1 MSNTE
6 HADLENLLRHAEP
19 RPVPA
24 PAEMTAAKAALRD
37 EWRAATGRRRRRRR
51 MGGLAVAATVLAGLF
66 AVYTTTRTPVV
77 DFVEVATIEK
87 SYGPVY
93 LLGEQAELRPTDDLS
108 RIVSGQT
115 IVTGAGAGL
124 ALAWTNGGSVR
135 ADENTRL
142 RFTSETDVFLE
153 SGRVYFDS
161 MAGIRAGEV
170 PQFTVLTQ
178 HGDVS
183 HLGTQYMTAVDR
195 DRLVVSVR
203 EGSVTI
209 DGVYHDQTV
218 TAGQQATLAGRQR
231 PGVLRISR
239 SGEAWDWV
247 VRTAPVPDVDGK
259 TLHEFLVWVSRE
271 LGLELRFE
279 GEAER
284 VAHEAILRGRIDT
297 GPEDALRLRLATAAL
312 GWRIEGGVIYI
323 TD

>member
-6 HADLENLLRHAEP
+6 HADLENLLRQAEP

-24 PAEMTAAKAALRD
+24 PADVAAAKAALCD
-37 EWRAATGRRRRRRR
+37 EWRDATGQRQRRRR
-51 MGGLAVAATVLAGLF
+51 LAGFAIAATVLAGLF
-66 AVYTTTRTPVV
+66 AVYTVTRAPIV
-77 DFVEVATIEK
+77 DLVEVAMIEK

-93 LLGEQAELRPTDDLS
+93 LLGEQAELRSADDLS

-124 ALAWTNGGSVR
+124 ALAWASGGSVR

-142 RFTSETDVFLE
+142 RFTSDTDVFLE

-161 MAGIRAGEV
+161 VAGNDGGNVSR
-170 PQFTVLTQ
+170 FTLLTE

-183 HLGTQYMTAVDR
+183 HAGTQYMTAVDR

-209 DGVYHDQTV
+209 DGVYHEQTV
-218 TAGQQATLAGRQR
+218 RAGQQATLAGRQR
-231 PGVLRISR
+231 PDVLRISR

-247 VRTAPVPDVDGK
+247 VRTAPSADVDGK
-259 TLHEFLVWVSRE
+259 TLHEFLVWASRE
-271 LGLELRFE
+271 LGLELHFE

-284 VAHEAILRGRIDT
+284 VAHEAILRGNIDT
-297 GPEDALRLRLATAAL
+297 GPEDALRLRLASAAL
-312 GWRIEGGVIYI
+312 GWRIEEGVIYI